1 MADTQE
7 LRHDYRPEIA
17 ASIRALSLLTD
28 AEVCACTAPRREQ
41 DGVIVACL
49 RCRKV
54 VRPDTVGLLKV
65 AYALAPEGEA

>member
-1 MADTQE
+1 MADTPE

-17 ASIRALSLLTD
+17 ASIRALGLLTD
-28 AEVCACTAPRREQ
+28 TQICTCTAPRREQ
-41 DGVIVACL
+41 DGVLVACL

-54 VRPDTVGLLKV
+54 VRPETMSLLKL